1 MRIVTFLKNAPPY
14 NPGETAGLKAAIAAK
29 LVAEGNAVYAG
40 QPAPSPKPAKPEPD
54 VRKVAV
60 SPQAGEPW
68 DYVADG
74 TPGTSAEVV
83 EDDPA
88 TNDLDTVAIPANWR
102 TITWM
107 RRRGIAIRLG
117 ADRDTVTEAGAIV
130 AIEAE
135 LTRRSKG

>member
-74 TPGTSAEVV
+74 TPGTSAEV
-83 EDDPA
+83 
-88 TNDLDTVAIPANWR
+88 DTVAIPANWR

-117 ADRDTVTEAGAIV
+117 ADRDTVTEAGAIA